1 MRLSTRVAIV
11 IGASLL
17 AFTDAAQGQNR
28 VENGDFDTSLA
39 GWYWAPSFVEDSWS
53 PMDAGASPASGS
65 ARQENSNDD
74 GIKAGGI
81 GQCVPATAG
90 ESYQVGGSVYVPSG
104 QSADGL
110 AGIHWQWKASLD
122 CSGASIGGLLGT
134 DGEAAGFDEWYHWHS
149 DFVSAPV
156 GTQSILLDLISRKN
170 DATGTFVA
178 YWDDIFVIPEPAA
191 ALLQGAA
198 LGALAALGRRRRA
211 QR

>member
-1 MRLSTRVAIV
+1 MVDSYLKHGEGAAHRDSAASRRASTTRVAWR
-11 IGASLL
+11 L
-17 AFTDAAQGQNR
+17 R
-28 VENGDFDTSLA
+28 
-39 GWYWAPSFVEDSWS
+39 WS
-53 PMDAGASPASGS
+53 SYGS
-65 ARQENSNDD
+65 AFVR
-74 GIKAGGI
+74 
-81 GQCVPATAG
+81 
-90 ESYQVGGSVYVPSG
+90 
-104 QSADGL
+104 
-110 AGIHWQWKASLD
+110 ASLD